1 MDTFIYSAIGLGSLW
16 SILNVNKG
24 VSGLQE
30 KLKKLE
36 NSPTFFPDGLVSF
49 LKQIEKTGL
58 LDNNGFTKNESN
70 PDEISGNVFLKG
82 IASTRHPIKSKL
94 NPQLPLIYSSFY
106 VNKIYSNNVIND
118 QMLSRLNHDDILKQ
132 SLFPRTPNS
141 LNECIVD
148 EAPYFNLYGFET
160 YDDKVSKTT
169 KLKKKFDVFCRVAR
183 NLNIDARAAA
193 RLITNRVYY
202 KSLSLVERF
211 IVFVYLILEALFSR
225 QATVKG
231 ISIGYIENEIGIRN
245 DSLLDVYGKVTYNT
259 KKNTLRM
266 DYPEY
271 FLRNKNII
279 LMRILRTIRDKK
291 IIIMF
296 LFIPFLISIWKLG
309 SKALKWI
316 RAWNEKRQKLMRDR
330 LSMIKKIVID
340 DIQCRVCLSN
350 VNNVILLPCEHFCI
364 CKECYLHKIEEK
376 KCPKCHSDITEI
388 IEVFLP

>member
-16 SILNVNKG
+16 TILNVNKG
-24 VSGLQE
+24 VNGLQE

-36 NSPTFFPDGLVSF
+36 NSPTFFPDGLISF
-49 LKQIEKTGL
+49 LKQIEKTGHL
-58 LDNNGFTKNESN
+58 NGFTKNESN

-82 IASTRHPIKSKL
+82 IASTRHPIKSRL
-94 NPQLPLIYSSFY
+94 IPQLPLIYSSFY

-118 QMLSRLNHDDILKQ
+118 QMLSRLNHDDVLKQ
-132 SLFPRTPNS
+132 SLFARTPNS
-141 LNECIVD
+141 LNDCIVD
-148 EAPYFNLYGFET
+148 EAPYFNLYGYET
-160 YDDKVSKTT
+160 YNDEASKTT

-183 NLNIDARAAA
+183 NLNIDARGAA
-193 RLITNRVYY
+193 RMITNRVYY

-211 IVFVYLILEALFSR
+211 IVFVYLILEAIFSR

-231 ISIGYIENEIGIRN
+231 ISIGYIEHEIGIRN

-259 KKNTLRM
+259 KKNTLQM

-271 FLRNKNII
+271 FLRNKNLI

-296 LFIPFLISIWKLG
+296 LLIPFLISIWKLG

-316 RAWNEKRQKLMRDR
+316 KTWNDKRQKLIRDR

-340 DIQCRVCLSN
+340 DVQCRVCHSN
-350 VNNVILLPCEHFCI
+350 INNVILLPCEHFCI
-364 CKECYLHKIEEK
+364 CKGCYLNKIEEK
-376 KCPKCHSDITEI
+376 KCPKCYSDIAEI